1 MGVDTVALVA
11 FLMRAYEYRHT
22 VLFEETNLIGNVY
35 YVNHVRWQG
44 RVREMFLRQFA
55 PDILRELDGEL
66 ILTTLRC
73 SCEYLDEIRPF
84 DEVLIRMSLAALSQ
98 TRITL
103 RFEYLCERNGAQ
115 KIVAL
120 GEQQIACMGRRGQEF
135 VPKAVP
141 QSLREALAPFTP
153 EFVR

>member
-1 MGVDTVALVA
+1 
-11 FLMRAYEYRHT
+11 MRSYEYRHT
-22 VLFEETNLIGNVY
+22 VGFEETNLFGNVY

-55 PDILRELDGEL
+55 PEILRDLGRGL
-66 ILTTLRC
+66 VLSTVRC

-103 RFEYLCERNGAQ
+103 RFEYLCNRNGAQ
-115 KIVAL
+115 KTVAL
-120 GEQQIACMGRRGQEF
+120 GEQQIACMSRHGEEF
-135 VPKAVP
+135 VPRAVP
-141 QSLREALAPFTP
+141 QALRDALEPFASKV
-153 EFVR
+153 ELHA

>member
-1 MGVDTVALVA
+1 
-11 FLMRAYEYRHT
+11 MRSYEYRHT
-22 VLFEETNLIGNVY
+22 VGFEETNLIGNVY

-44 RVREMFLRQFA
+44 RVREMFLKSFA
-55 PDILRELDGEL
+55 PEILRELDGGL

-84 DEVLIRMSLAALSQ
+84 DEVIIRMSLAALSQ

-103 RFEYLCERNGAQ
+103 RFEYLCDRKGTQ

-120 GEQQIACMGRRGQEF
+120 GEQQIACMGRRGEDF

-141 QSLREALAPFTP
+141 QSLRAALEQFASEVAP
-153 EFVR
+153 